1 MSNLNNIQKAVWT
14 LRAEALG
21 SIRASG
27 EYEIALA
34 YLLYRIRR
42 SANLNKKYKNIRE
55 MIDKNVVED
64 LRPFVLESIGEEI
77 AVEKVLSYL
86 DLLDENDLIAIILS
100 DDLFDYRREDCITPD
115 SISQLALRIL
125 NIKEEEKVVDI
136 CSGMGS
142 FLMNAYSVQPK
153 ANYFGIEINVW
164 AASISK
170 IRAEVKGFVSLITSG
185 NALSIEEDQVKYDK
199 GFMDAPLGIAFSRN
213 SIDLDF
219 KQDIEARFPE
229 LLRGTSSDWLFNYSL
244 LERLNENGKA
254 VSIVSLGSLWN
265 TLDTPARITF
275 AKMGNIES
283 IILLPAKLYSVTNVA
298 VALVVFN
305 KSRCCG
311 NIKFVDASQEFEKGR
326 RQNYL
331 SQQNI
336 ENILIALETETD
348 ISRYVQ
354 HEEIVKENFSFSP
367 SLYIKQKNTIENGVP
382 FKDVIVNITRGA
394 SCTADELDKM
404 SSNEPT
410 DFQYLLLSSIKNGI
424 IDYELP
430 YLKEIPPKMEKYCIK
445 SGDLILSKN
454 GYPFKVA
461 VAEVPEGRK
470 ILASG
475 NLFVIQLDTDKV
487 NPYYIKAYLTSNEGI
502 AALKS
507 IVVGATIPNI
517 GVAQLNT
524 LPIPLIE
531 KEKQDD
537 IAAQYLAKIDE
548 INLLKRKIE
557 KAENALKD
565 IFSFAK

>member
-34 YLLYRIRR
+34 YLLYKIKR

-55 MIDKNVVED
+55 MIDKNVAED

-100 DDLFDYRREDCITPD
+100 DDFFDYRREDCITPD

-125 NIKEEEKVVDI
+125 NIKEEEKVVDV

-185 NALSIEEDQVKYDK
+185 NALSIEENQVKYDK